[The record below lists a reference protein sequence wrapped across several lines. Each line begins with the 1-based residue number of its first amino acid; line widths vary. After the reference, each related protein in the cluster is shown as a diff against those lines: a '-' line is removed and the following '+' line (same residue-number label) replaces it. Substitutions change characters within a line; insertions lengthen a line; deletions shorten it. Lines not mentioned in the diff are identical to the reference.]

1 MAEGRSPPRVLI
13 VDDNAPARRLLRLA
27 FEANSATVED
37 CADAAAAEAV
47 LAGAR
52 FDLIVLDCYMPVMD
66 GRTLA
71 GRLRAAGHPGRIV
84 GATADSLLPQTDPEG
99 LRVFDALLIKPI
111 PMATIQAELA
121 KAVSGATAPP

>member
-1 MAEGRSPPRVLI
+1 MPEGRNPPRVLI
-13 VDDNAPARRLLRLA
+13 VDDNASARRLLRLA
-27 FEANSATVED
+27 FEANGAAVAD

-99 LRVFDALLIKPI
+99 LAVFDALLIKPI
-111 PMATIQAELA
+111 PMATIREELA
-121 KAVSGATAPP
+121 LAAGPPSAPP